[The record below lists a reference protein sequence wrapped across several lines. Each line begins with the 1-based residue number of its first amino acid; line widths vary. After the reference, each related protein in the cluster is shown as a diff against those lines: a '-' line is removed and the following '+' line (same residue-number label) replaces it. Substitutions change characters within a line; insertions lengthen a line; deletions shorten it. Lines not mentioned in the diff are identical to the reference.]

1 MEREK
6 IDKKIRALI
15 IYSDYIERTD
25 FPHEFKMEKLE
36 KIESE
41 KMFLQ
46 NIIDENN
53 FKEFLREFI
62 ISMSLLIVVFFI
74 LLFMI
79 LYYGN

>member
-41 KMFLQ
+41 KMFL
-46 NIIDENN
+46 
-53 FKEFLREFI
+53 
-62 ISMSLLIVVFFI
+62 
-74 LLFMI
+74 
-79 LYYGN
+79 

>member
-15 IYSDYIERTD
+15 IYSDYVERTD
-25 FPHEFKMEKLE
+25 FPIEFKKEKLE

-79 LYYGN
+79 MYYGN